1 MPKSHSRRTRKTAKS
16 RKTSK
21 TRKQRKT
28 RHRRGG
34 ANSQEMFD
42 QKYAPLLIELF
53 EELNENTR
61 QTHDEYFPIYEKS
74 GLDGLIKALKAVAD
88 KYREDENET
97 EADAYEDTISS
108 LKTA

>member
-1 MPKSHSRRTRKTAKS
+1 MPKSRTRKNTK
-16 RKTSK
+16 RRVRH

-28 RHRRGG
+28 RHKRGG

-61 QTHDEYFPIYEKS
+61 QTHDEYYPIYNKS
-74 GLDGLIKALKAVAD
+74 GLDGLIKALKSVAD
-88 KYREDENET
+88 KYREDENE
-97 EADAYEDTISS
+97 EAADAYEDTISS